1 MFEKLK
7 DKWQVGWLQFSLI
20 FITFALGGS
29 LCARVGN
36 ILLTYFLPEESIL
49 YWILYIPLVT
59 VLWPLSVL
67 LISLPL
73 GQFQFFIRYIK
84 KIALRMG
91 LRKRQD

>member
-29 LCARVGN
+29 LCARIGN
-36 ILLTYFLPEESIL
+36 ILLTHFLPEESVL

-67 LISLPL
+67 LISIPL
-73 GQFQFFIRYIK
+73 GQYHFFRAYIK
-84 KIALRMG
+84 KIALRIG
-91 LRKRQD
+91 LRKAKD